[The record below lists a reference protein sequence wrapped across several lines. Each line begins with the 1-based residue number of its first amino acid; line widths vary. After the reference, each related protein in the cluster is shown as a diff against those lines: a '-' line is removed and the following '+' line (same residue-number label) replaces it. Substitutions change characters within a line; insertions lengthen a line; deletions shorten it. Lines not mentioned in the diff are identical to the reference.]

1 MHNDGYLGILRLKR
15 RVEAVEALC
24 VGHCTPYFR
33 SHARQSSPSR
43 PRFDPFC
50 EIYAQSVHALVYSR
64 SLSRIVREALST
76 SESEDSGSL
85 GLPRDGGY
93 NLLAL
98 DPTSLALPC
107 LISDCPFRLGGWG
120 PSGSSQVGRV
130 TTVAIKI
137 RAFLGKRK
145 APFGRRKTTNC
156 PLKVAS
162 ACRSRPLR
170 SPVSVVGSASCKSLS
185 VDRKDPPLH
194 RPSSQPG
201 HQDAKCL

>member
-1 MHNDGYLGILRLKR
+1 MSGTVPPISAPTHGNLHRPDLDSIHSARFMPRASMHLSTPAHFLVLCERL
-15 RVEAVEALC
+15 
-24 VGHCTPYFR
+24 
-33 SHARQSSPSR
+33 
-43 PRFDPFC
+43 
-50 EIYAQSVHALVYSR
+50 
-64 SLSRIVREALST
+64 LST
-76 SESEDSGSL
+76 SESEDSASL